1 MRRYIKNTLRSVG
14 LALNACH
21 NTITTDIPGLHEPD
35 EKHWR
40 IDNSKEIAM
49 LEKLEEQL
57 NSDTCPLCGCCNNPR
72 ANEHSLSL

>member
-21 NTITTDIPGLHEPD
+21 NTIATDVPRLHEPD

-49 LEKLEEQL
+49 LNKLEEQL
-57 NSDTCPLCGCCNNPR
+57 NSDICPLCGCCNNSR
-72 ANEHSLSL
+72 ASERSLSL

>member
-1 MRRYIKNTLRSVG
+1 MNQHMKNRLRSIG

-35 EKHWR
+35 EKHWQ

-49 LEKLEEQL
+49 LGKLEEQL
-57 NSDTCPLCGCCNNPR
+57 NSDICPLCGHCSKC
-72 ANEHSLSL
+72 L